1 MKCGRQSETLCSV
14 GPMIVFPDV
23 LVQVLLFCVARAE
36 QIVKQI
42 STCTM
47 TAQGTD
53 DRSTNTY
60 ELDSLAGTV
69 GIAIKNQ

>member
-1 MKCGRQSETLCSV
+1 M
-14 GPMIVFPDV
+14 
-23 LVQVLLFCVARAE
+23 LVQVLLFCVARGE

-42 STCTM
+42 NTCTM
-47 TAQGTD
+47 IVQGTD
-53 DRSTNTY
+53 EQSTNTY